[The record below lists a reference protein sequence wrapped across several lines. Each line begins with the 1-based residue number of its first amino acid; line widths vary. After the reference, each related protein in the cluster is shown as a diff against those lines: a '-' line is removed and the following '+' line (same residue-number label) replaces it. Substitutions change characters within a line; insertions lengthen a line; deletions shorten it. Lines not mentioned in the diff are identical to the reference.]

1 MRARQEF
8 DEGRCT
14 DAVACRVQ
22 FFTVSYPF
30 GFPKDAALFL
40 SCRANETILTFDP
53 PFELRMEAPSTGDWR
68 ADGPNGGMWALYG
81 MKVKLMA
88 DEMQVIDSGLVFL
101 QCLSLTVHWSN
112 LNTAAEACNKMLCK
126 LGMDISQTMPPPE
139 VCSASFSS
147 SAGPSAGVMVPAQQ
161 ACMPAVPILEPE
173 KHHGNVNPWCSMV
186 DY

>member
-1 MRARQEF
+1 MRARQDF

-14 DAVACRVQ
+14 DKVSCKVQ

-30 GFPKDAALFL
+30 GFGEDEALFL
-40 SCRANETILTFDP
+40 SGRKNDTIVTFDP
-53 PFELRMEAPSTGDWR
+53 PFELKMATPNKDWK
-68 ADGPNGGMWALYG
+68 ADGEKGGMWALYG

-101 QCLSLTVHWSN
+101 QRLSLTVHWSN

-161 ACMPAVPILEPE
+161 ALPAVPILEPE

>member
-1 MRARQEF
+1 MKARKDF
-8 DEGRCT
+8 DQGLCQ
-14 DAVACRVQ
+14 DQHACKVQ
-22 FFTVSYPF
+22 FFTVVNPF
-30 GFPKDAALFL
+30 GFGADDPLFL
-40 SCRANETILTFDP
+40 SGRANDTLVTFDP
-53 PFELRMEAPSTGDWR
+53 PFELRMGTPGTSWIT
-68 ADGPNGGMWALYG
+68 DGEMGGMWALYC
-81 MKVKLMA
+81 MKVKIIA
-88 DEMQVIDSGLVFL
+88 DEMQVMDSGVAFV

-161 ACMPAVPILEPE
+161 ALPAVPILVPE
-173 KHHGNVNPWCSMV
+173 NQHGNANPWLSMV

>member
-14 DAVACRVQ
+14 DKVACKVQ

-30 GFPKDAALFL
+30 GFPKDEALFL

-53 PFELRMEAPSTGDWR
+53 PFELRMEPPKDGWK
-68 ADGPNGGMWALYG
+68 ADGPSGGMWAIYG

-88 DEMQVIDSGLVFL
+88 DDMQVIDSGLVFL
-101 QCLSLTVHWSN
+101 QKLVLTVHWSN
-112 LNTAAEACNKMLCK
+112 LNTAAEACKKMTCR
-126 LGMDISQTMPPPE
+126 LGMTISQNMAPPE

-161 ACMPAVPILEPE
+161 ACMPAVPILDPE
-173 KHHGNVNPWCSMV
+173 MHPWNVNPWSSMV

>member
-1 MRARQEF
+1 MRARKDYE
-8 DEGRCT
+8 EGRCK
-14 DAVACRVQ
+14 DEYACKVQ
-22 FFTVSYPF
+22 FFTVVNPF
-30 GFPKDAALFL
+30 GFGDDDPLFL
-40 SCRANETILTFDP
+40 SGRSNDTLVTFDP
-53 PFELRMEAPSTGDWR
+53 PFELKMGTPNTNWI
-68 ADGPNGGMWALYG
+68 ADGEKGGMWAVYC
-81 MKVKLMA
+81 MKVKIIA
-88 DEMQVIDSGLVFL
+88 DEMQVMDSGVAFV